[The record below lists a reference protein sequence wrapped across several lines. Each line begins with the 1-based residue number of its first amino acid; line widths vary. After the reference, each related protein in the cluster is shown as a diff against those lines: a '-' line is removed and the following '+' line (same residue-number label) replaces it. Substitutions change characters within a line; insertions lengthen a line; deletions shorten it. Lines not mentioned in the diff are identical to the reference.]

1 MHDMHTI
8 RETGT
13 EAGKKTTSAQP
24 DRLHALRASTFVS
37 VCSPVHNELGNLHE
51 FVARVAS
58 ALDQAGYVKW
68 EAVLVDDGSTDGSGA
83 LLDEIASADSR
94 IIVFHHNRNQ
104 GEWAAWKTA
113 FRESKGDVVCMIA
126 SDLQPPPEE
135 LPRLLDLV
143 VVGGADV
150 GSGRRTDRKDD
161 LFYRL
166 ATIVLTRY
174 ANLVWRVP
182 LRDISSSFFAVRGHF
197 ARGAKMVRN
206 DHRYIMAI
214 FKALGASIAETDTMR
229 HQQRRYGTSHYKK
242 SKVIKAVPEVIM
254 FTTRLLTGYYT
265 RDMSRSL
272 KA

>member
-1 MHDMHTI
+1 MHEMHDI
-8 RETGT
+8 RENGSQ
-13 EAGKKTTSAQP
+13 AGKETPSAQA
-24 DRLHALRASTFVS
+24 DRVQALRASTFVS
-37 VCSPVHNELGNLHE
+37 ICSPVHNELGNLRE
-51 FVARVAS
+51 FVARVGS

-68 EAVLVDDGSTDGSGA
+68 QVVVVDDGSTDGSGA
-83 LLDEIASADSR
+83 LLDEIASGDSR
-94 IIVFHHNRNQ
+94 IIVLHHDRNR

-143 VVGGADV
+143 VIGGADV

-166 ATIVLTRY
+166 ATVVLTRY

-182 LRDISSSFFAVRGHF
+182 LQDISSSFFAVRGHF
-197 ARGAKMVRN
+197 ARQAKMVRN

-214 FKALGASIAETDTMR
+214 FRALGASIAETDTMR
-229 HQQRRYGTSHYKK
+229 HQRRRYGTSHYKK
-242 SKVIKAVPEVIM
+242 NKVIRAVPEVIM
-254 FTTRLLTGYYT
+254 FTARLLTGYYT
-265 RDMSRSL
+265 TGISRTL